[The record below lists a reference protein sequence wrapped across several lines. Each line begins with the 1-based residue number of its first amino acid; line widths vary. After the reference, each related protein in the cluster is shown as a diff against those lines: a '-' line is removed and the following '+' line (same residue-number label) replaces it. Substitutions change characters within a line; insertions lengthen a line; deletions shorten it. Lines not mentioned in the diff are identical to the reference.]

1 MLDATMVLSFA
12 AAALVLLAL
21 PGPAVA
27 FVVARSLEGG
37 TRAGIVSQLG
47 LCAGLL
53 VHLIAAIVGISA
65 ILTQSAIAFQTLKL
79 LGGVY
84 LVGIGLR
91 TLIGPTSSP
100 EQEERTRADP
110 EPISPD
116 HRKLFRDGF
125 ILDALNPKPALFFL
139 AVLPQFVNPDAG
151 PTWRQTACFGF
162 LFIGMAF
169 ATGGLYAI
177 AAGVTSRHLRR
188 TIRAR
193 RFTKWAC
200 GSAYIALGTATA
212 IWRR

>member
-1 MLDATMVLSFA
+1 MALSFA

-47 LCAGLL
+47 LCAGLM

-65 ILTQSAIAFQTLKL
+65 ILTQSAIAFQILKF
-79 LGGVY
+79 LGGLY

-91 TLIGPTSSP
+91 TLLGPTPSP
-100 EQEERTRADP
+100 TQEETIRADP
-110 EPISPD
+110 ESKSLTY
-116 HRKLFRDGF
+116 RKLFRDGF
-125 ILDALNPKPALFFL
+125 IIDALNPKPALFFL
-139 AVLPQFVNPDAG
+139 AVLPQCVDPDLG
-151 PTWRQTACFGF
+151 PTWLQIACFG
-162 LFIGMAF
+162 LMFIGMALG
-169 ATGGLYAI
+169 TGALYAT

-188 TIRAR
+188 SIRAR

-200 GSAYIALGTATA
+200 GSTYIALGSATA